1 MDNFTY
7 FNPTKINFGK
17 GQISTIKEEIQP
29 SKRVLLTYGGGSIKN
44 NGVYEQVMTALEG
57 HTVFEFGGI
66 EPNPHYET
74 LVKAVKVAKE
84 EQVDVIL
91 AVGGGSVID
100 GSKFIAAAAC
110 YEGDYWDIIET
121 GGGCIEQALTLG
133 CVLTLPATGSEM
145 NRNGVITRAETQDKM
160 SFGSEHVRPAF
171 SVLDPET
178 TYSLPAR
185 QIANGAVD
193 SFVHIMEQYL
203 TYPVNAKVSDRFAES
218 LLLNI
223 LEDGPLALETPNDY
237 EVRANLMW
245 TATIALNGTLK
256 CGVPTDWSTHAI
268 GHELTA
274 LYGLDHAQT
283 LAIVLPAMWKYK
295 KEHKRG
301 KLLQFAE
308 RVFNITSGTDEEKVD
323 VAIQKTE
330 EFFNLMG
337 TQTRL
342 SAYGL
347 SEKDIPAV
355 KDKLIQHGMLTMGE
369 HKDITPEDAAEILKL
384 AL

>member
-1 MDNFTY
+1 MNNFTY

-17 GQISTIKEEIQP
+17 GQISTLKEEIQP
-29 SKRVLLTYGGGSIKN
+29 GKRVLVTYGGGSIKN
-44 NGVYEQVMTALEG
+44 NGVHEQVMAALEG
-57 HTVFEFGGI
+57 YTVFEFGGI

-74 LVKAVKVAKE
+74 LVKAVKIAKE
-84 EQVDVIL
+84 EQIDVIL

-100 GSKFIAAAAC
+100 GSKFVAAAAC
-110 YEGDYWDIIET
+110 YEGDYWDIIQT
-121 GGGCIEQALTLG
+121 GGACVERALTLG

-145 NRNGVITRAETQDKM
+145 NRNSVVTRAETQDKL
-160 SFGSEHVRPAF
+160 SFGSDLVRPAF
-171 SVLDPET
+171 SILDPET
-178 TYSLPAR
+178 TYSLPPR

-223 LEDGPLALETPNDY
+223 LEDGPQALETPEDY

-245 TATIALNGTLK
+245 TATMALNGTLR

-274 LYGLDHAQT
+274 LFGLDHAQT
-283 LAIVLPAMWKYK
+283 LAIVLPALWRYK
-295 KEHKRG
+295 KEQKGG
-301 KLLQFAE
+301 KLLQYAE
-308 RVFNITSGTDEEKVD
+308 RVFNITSGSDDEKID
-323 VAIQKTE
+323 AAIQKTE
-330 EFFNLMG
+330 DFFNQMG
-337 TQTRL
+337 VPTKL

-347 SEKDIPAV
+347 SEKDIPAIQE
-355 KDKLIQHGMLTMGE
+355 KLTQHGMLAIGE
-369 HKDITPEDAAEILKL
+369 HKDITPQDAAQILKL

>member
-7 FNPTKINFGK
+7 FNPTKAHFGK
-17 GQISTIKEEIQP
+17 GQIAKLKEEITP
-29 SKRVLLTYGGGSIKN
+29 ESKILLTYGGGSIKK
-44 NGVYEQVMTALEG
+44 NGVYEEIMSMLEG
-57 HTVFEFGGI
+57 YAVFEFGGI
-66 EPNPHYET
+66 QPNPHYET
-74 LVKAVKVAKE
+74 LVNAVQIAKE
-84 EQVDVIL
+84 EKIDVVL

-110 YEGDYWDIIET
+110 YEGDYWDIITT
-121 GGGCIEQALTLG
+121 GGSCVSQALTLG

-145 NRNGVITRAETQDKM
+145 NRNSVITRAETQDKL
-160 SFGSEHVRPAF
+160 SFGSDRVRPVF
-171 SVLDPET
+171 SILDPET
-178 TYSLPAR
+178 TYSLPDR

-193 SFVHIMEQYL
+193 SFVHVIEQYL

-223 LEDGPLALETPNDY
+223 LEDGPAALETPKDY

-245 TATIALNGTLK
+245 TATMALNGTLK

-295 KEHKRG
+295 KEQKRG

-308 RVFNITSGTDEEKVD
+308 RVFSINSGSDDQKID
-323 VAIQKTE
+323 LAIQKTE
-330 EFFNLMG
+330 AFFTLMG
-337 TQTRL
+337 NPTRL

-355 KDKLIQHGMLTMGE
+355 KDKLTQHGMLAMGE